1 MPGTF
6 LRITFVLFFVCFQ
19 WVMIP
24 GGSGAGETSSLS
36 LLTLEEAIKT
46 GLEKNPMITVARFQV
61 DASTARISQAR
72 SGLYP
77 RIDFNESFVRT
88 TSPAQAFS
96 MKLNQEEI
104 TSGDFDPSRLNNPSA
119 VQNFASTLSLSM
131 PLYEAGQIRGGVEQ
145 AKLGQ
150 ESASFSAERVRQEVI
165 TGVVAAYVGVL
176 LAQDRLQVIHQ
187 TLETANANE
196 RMVRSRYQNG
206 FVVKS
211 DLLRA
216 EVRLAELEQERLN
229 ARSRVDVA
237 RAVLNAA
244 MGLETERDFQLVRL
258 DEKDLSPPGSLD
270 MWRRESMKNRP
281 DIQHLRMQETI
292 AEEELKKAKMAHLPS
307 LYLTGSY
314 EMNSENFS
322 QTANNYTMGVLLRLN
337 IFSGFGTESKV
348 HEAVANLQQ
357 MRARVRQFD
366 LAIEVETRQAFSQ
379 AQSSFERIKVAEAAL
394 NQAQEGLRIVRN
406 RYENGLFTIVNL
418 LDAEVSLQ
426 QAKTNHLRSL
436 HDYKVAM
443 AQLLLA
449 AGMMDEN
456 FR

>member
-1 MPGTF
+1 
-6 LRITFVLFFVCFQ
+6 
-19 WVMIP
+19 MIP
-24 GGSGAGETSSLS
+24 GAARAGEPSSLS

-46 GLEKNPMITVARFQV
+46 GLDKNPMMSVARFQI

-104 TSGDFDPSRLNNPSA
+104 TSQDFDPASLNNPSA

-145 AKLGQ
+145 ARLGQ

-165 TGVVAAYVGVL
+165 TGIVAAYVGVL
-176 LAQDRLQVIHQ
+176 LGQDRLQVIHQ

-229 ARSRVDVA
+229 ARSQVDVA

-244 MGLETERDFQLVRL
+244 MGLETERVFQLVRL

-270 MWRRESMKNRP
+270 KWRRESMKNRP
-281 DIQHLRMQETI
+281 DIQHLRVQEMI
-292 AEEELKKAKMAHLPS
+292 AEEELKKARMAHLPS

-314 EMNSENFS
+314 EINSENFS
-322 QTANNYTMGVLLRLN
+322 QSADNYTMGVLLRLN
-337 IFSGFGTESKV
+337 IFSGFGNESKV
-348 HEAVANLQQ
+348 HEAVANLRQ
-357 MRARVRQFD
+357 MKARVRHFE

-418 LDAEVSLQ
+418 LDAEMSLQ

-443 AQLLLA
+443 AQLFLA
-449 AGMMDEN
+449 AGTMNEN